1 MLIYEISHWMCYVS
15 TCIFYTFY
23 ILEKHTTIF
32 TLQEFRVSHYV
43 FTHTVWDLLQVPA
56 GNRKKNRIRLDG
68 PDRDYERSG
77 CVSAEKVGG
86 DKGHM
91 CCDSWKESAGSEEKE
106 DGKEEG
112 RLGQRNKNK
121 LCLKNVTMKPFFIS
135 QYKLRYSWKGDDI
148 HNWRSQELSM
158 LRFQLVIESLYVLKL
173 SVIPSTAHN
182 NIYST
187 HKLTTID
194 LEGWSTCTNL
204 VTIVTGVGDG
214 IGNIWNV
221 SLFSN

>member
-1 MLIYEISHWMCYVS
+1 M
-15 TCIFYTFY
+15 
-23 ILEKHTTIF
+23 
-32 TLQEFRVSHYV
+32 
-43 FTHTVWDLLQVPA
+43 
-56 GNRKKNRIRLDG
+56 
-68 PDRDYERSG
+68 DRTDYERSG

-106 DGKEEG
+106 DDGKEEG

-148 HNWRSQELSM
+148 LNWRSQELSM
-158 LRFQLVIESLYVLKL
+158 LRVQLVIESLYVLKL
-173 SVIPSTAHN
+173 SEIPSMAHN
-182 NIYST
+182 NIYGT

-194 LEGWSTCTNL
+194 LEGWSICTNL
-204 VTIVTGVGDG
+204 VTTVTGVGDG

>member
-1 MLIYEISHWMCYVS
+1 MLCEYVYILHILHFREAYYNIYTTGIQSKS
-15 TCIFYTFY
+15 LRFYTHCLRSASGTRRE
-23 ILEKHTTIF
+23 LEEEQNTARWTG
-32 TLQEFRVSHYV
+32 Q
-43 FTHTVWDLLQVPA
+43 
-56 GNRKKNRIRLDG
+56 RLWEEWECKCREG
-68 PDRDYERSG
+68 GRRQRSCAVTAERSLLEVRKRRTG
-77 CVSAEKVGG
+77 K
-86 DKGHM
+86 
-91 CCDSWKESAGSEEKE
+91 KE
-106 DGKEEG
+106 DWDRETKT
-112 RLGQRNKNK
+112 N
-121 LCLKNVTMKPFFIS
+121 CLKNVTMKPFFIS
-135 QYKLRYSWKGDDI
+135 QYKIRYSWKGDDI